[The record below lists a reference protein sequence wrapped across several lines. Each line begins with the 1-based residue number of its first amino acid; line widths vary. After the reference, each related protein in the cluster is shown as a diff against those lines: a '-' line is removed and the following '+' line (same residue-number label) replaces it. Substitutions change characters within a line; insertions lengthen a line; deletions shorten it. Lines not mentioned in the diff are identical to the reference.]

1 LASAFNDIF
10 AIVTTVQADVF
21 CTAATGLL
29 EGFGIEYSCCGNV
42 YAATAELA
50 RRREGK
56 VFVIGSLCELSK
68 EGMRLFHICSQ
79 RSDTRCF
86 CFVGSEPA
94 EKIFPALRE
103 GVAVANDVKELEHM
117 ISASLQEGR
126 KRIDQSV
133 HLSKEELDVVLG
145 V

>member
-1 LASAFNDIF
+1 MTRAFNDTF
-10 AIVTTVQADVF
+10 AIVTTGRADVF
-21 CTAATGLL
+21 CTAVTGLL

-50 RRREGK
+50 RRSEGK

-68 EGMRLFHICSQ
+68 EGMRFFHICSQ
-79 RSDTRCF
+79 RFDTRCF
-86 CFVGSEPA
+86 CFAGSEPA
-94 EKIFPALRE
+94 EKILPALRK
-103 GVAVANDVKELEHM
+103 GVAVANDVKELEQM
-117 ISASLQEGR
+117 ISASLQEVR

-133 HLSKEELDVVLG
+133 RLSKEELDVVLG